1 VDELFNRFLELLPT
15 LFGLMPE
22 HWVAYIGAAFAIL
35 AALRTVLRA
44 VIGGLRV
51 IDLALDGSYDWTW
64 LGEASDWLDK
74 ADSYLDRL
82 PVKALGTR
90 SRRLP

>member
-1 VDELFNRFLELLPT
+1 MDDLST
-15 LFGLMPE
+15 LFGLLPE
-22 HWVAYIGAAFAIL
+22 HWAAVVGAVLMLL
-35 AALRTVLRA
+35 AAVRTFLRA
-44 VIGGLRV
+44 LIGGLRML
-51 IDLALDGSYDWTW
+51 DLALDGRYDWTW
-64 LGEASDWLDK
+64 LGEASDWLDI